1 MISDG
6 RKIKSS
12 FNMFKFI
19 LNLPIANILILQRH
33 NGSSDLLFNRVSDD
47 LCQDFCLIFFFL
59 VMKNYFIIKYNLY
72 FKRVSKKYKL
82 WVQHMELTCS
92 LFPYKIYSTKC
103 APVLERIYSFF
114 SLT

>member
-33 NGSSDLLFNRVSDD
+33 NGSSDLLFNQVSDD
-47 LCQDFCLIFFFL
+47 LCQDICLIFF
-59 VMKNYFIIKYNLY
+59 
-72 FKRVSKKYKL
+72 S
-82 WVQHMELTCS
+82 
-92 LFPYKIYSTKC
+92 
-103 APVLERIYSFF
+103 
-114 SLT
+114 